1 MRFQSTLPLRGA
13 TKILKKVLFSEVFQS
28 TLPLRGATALQH
40 RSVGVQ
46 AISIHAPLTGSDD
59 RPPASCVPGAIS
71 IHAPLTGSD
80 HLLIRRLR
88 IVKIFQSTLPLRGAT
103 GKISSIEGE
112 PDNFNP
118 RSPYGERRHLWHKG
132 RGRIFISIHA
142 PLTGSDVEADNI
154 AVDIIISIHAPLTGS
169 DGRKTCPTG
178 PAPVFQSTLPLRG
191 ATRAFSLP
199 HDQVIFQSTLPLRGA
214 TLSEAQLSRLYKFQ
228 STLPLRGAT
237 AITRHLLRSRQNFNP
252 RSPYGERLSKRD
264 TDEGSVLFQST
275 LPLRGAT
282 IVRIEAELAVVISIH
297 APLTGSDHLRQRH
310 RVLGRYFNPRSPYG
324 ERPAAPAPSTTGKD
338 FNPRSPYGE
347 RPDRPHRDDGAA
359 ISIHAPL
366 TGSDSGCPAAAG
378 RRRYFNPRSPYGERP
393 AVAFLLL
400 ASSAFQSTLPLRG
413 ATSTMSSTMSTS
425 SNFNPRS
432 PYGERL
438 PYSSSV

>member
-214 TLSEAQLSRLYKFQ
+214 TSER
-228 STLPLRGAT
+228 
-237 AITRHLLRSRQNFNP
+237 RHRHGSIENFNP
-252 RSPYGERLSKRD
+252 RSPYGERLCLRRSSAASTNFNPRSPYGERQHPTDLKRGD
-264 TDEGSVLFQST
+264 PIFQST

-282 IVRIEAELAVVISIH
+282 ITERLLKS
-297 APLTGSDHLRQRH
+297 GSL
-310 RVLGRYFNPRSPYG
+310 
-324 ERPAAPAPSTTGKD
+324 
-338 FNPRSPYGE
+338 
-347 RPDRPHRDDGAA
+347 

-366 TGSDSGCPAAAG
+366 TGSDS
-378 RRRYFNPRSPYGERP
+378 
-393 AVAFLLL
+393 
-400 ASSAFQSTLPLRG
+400 
-413 ATSTMSSTMSTS
+413 
-425 SNFNPRS
+425 
-432 PYGERL
+432 
-438 PYSSSV
+438 